1 MTAAVIFKSITNVA
15 IYVYVYLFLV
25 DIQVYIKCDEMSF
38 FLIYRK
44 FMLPKYDKTIKEISG
59 ASLQKVKW
67 IDERMDGC
75 QWT

>member
-1 MTAAVIFKSITNVA
+1 
-15 IYVYVYLFLV
+15 
-25 DIQVYIKCDEMSF
+25 MSF

-67 IDERMDGC
+67 IDERMDGS

>member
-25 DIQVYIKCDEMSF
+25 DIQVYIKCDEMSL

-67 IDERMDGC
+67 INGRMDGS